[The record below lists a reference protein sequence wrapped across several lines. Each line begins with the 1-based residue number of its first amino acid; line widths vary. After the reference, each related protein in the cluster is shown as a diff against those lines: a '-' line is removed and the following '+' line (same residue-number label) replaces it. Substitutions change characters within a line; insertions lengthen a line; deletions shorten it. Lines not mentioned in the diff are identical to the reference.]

1 MNSASDLF
9 NTETW
14 HILKQEQERAN
25 SDRIAR
31 QRKKREL
38 CESLESQL
46 EESGISIDE
55 LLEALQ
61 KNE

>member
-38 CESLESQL
+38 CESLQEQL
-46 EESGISIDE
+46 EGAGISIDE
-55 LLEALQ
+55 LLEASQ
-61 KNE
+61 KDK